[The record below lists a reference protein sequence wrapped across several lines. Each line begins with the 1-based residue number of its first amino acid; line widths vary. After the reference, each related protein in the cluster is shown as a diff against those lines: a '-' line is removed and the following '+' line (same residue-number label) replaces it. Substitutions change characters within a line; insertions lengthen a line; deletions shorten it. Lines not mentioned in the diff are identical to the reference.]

1 MSAAHTRRRLILQ
14 KLLQLNWGLIGLALF
29 LGGTGI
35 AMLYSVAGGEFQ
47 PWAQGH
53 LLRLAIGL
61 GLMLLIALIDIR
73 RWYQSAYLLYALL
86 LALLALVELLG
97 DGNGVNRWIRFGGLS
112 LQPSELMR
120 IGMLLALA
128 RYFHSCFG
136 EGLSH
141 PLRLLPPLALI
152 LVPLVFIVR
161 QPDLGTAVLLALTG
175 GAVLFAAG
183 LSWRYIGA
191 VVLGL
196 AAALPVLWTQLRGYQ
211 RERIL
216 IFLEPERDPLGAGYH
231 ILQSKIA
238 IGSGGLFGR
247 GFLQGSQSQ
256 LDFLPEQQTDF
267 IFTMFAEEMGFL
279 GCLTLLLA
287 YGGILGF
294 ALVIT
299 SSARSAFGRLLACG
313 IGFSIFCYMFVNMA
327 MVMGLVPVVG
337 MPLPM
342 ISYGGTALITVMA
355 LLGLLMSVHLGRGFE
370 MPARR

>member
-1 MSAAHTRRRLILQ
+1 MSVAQNRRRLILQ
-14 KLLQLNWGLIGLALF
+14 KLAQLNWGLIGLALF
-29 LGGTGI
+29 LGGIGI

-53 LLRLAIGL
+53 LLRLGIGL
-61 GLMLLIALIDIR
+61 GLMLLLALIDVR
-73 RWYQSAYLLYALL
+73 RWYQGAYWIYGVL
-86 LALLALVELLG
+86 LALLALVEVLG
-97 DGNGVNRWIRFGGLS
+97 DGNGVNRWIRLGGLS

-128 RYFHSCFG
+128 RYFHGCFG
-136 EGLSH
+136 TQLSH
-141 PLRLLPPLALI
+141 PLRLLPPLVLI
-152 LVPLVFIVR
+152 FVPLVFIMR
-161 QPDLGTAVLLALTG
+161 QPDLGTAVLLAMTG

-183 LSWRYIGA
+183 LGWRYIGG
-191 VVLGL
+191 VLLTLG
-196 AAALPVLWTQLRGYQ
+196 AALPILWTQLRDYQ

-294 ALVIT
+294 ALMIT
-299 SSARSAFGRLLACG
+299 TSARSAFARLLACG

-355 LLGLLMSVHLGRGFE
+355 LLGLLMSVHLGRGFA
-370 MPARR
+370 MPARG